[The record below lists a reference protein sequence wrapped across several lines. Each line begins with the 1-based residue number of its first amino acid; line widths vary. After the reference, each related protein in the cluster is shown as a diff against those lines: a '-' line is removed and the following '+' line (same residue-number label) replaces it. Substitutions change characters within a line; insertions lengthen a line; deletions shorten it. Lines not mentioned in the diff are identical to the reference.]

1 MTCPYCM
8 ETLISGATV
17 CKTCQRDVA
26 LVLKLRQENH
36 DLEDRVHEL
45 EAELEKYR
53 PSVPDDADEPIV
65 EAAPP
70 RPLGVVDIVVVYF
83 VLPTL
88 LLIGAHYLLV
98 VKFDTSL
105 IWLRTASIVLPAIF
119 GLMLERRGSPQWYAT
134 LSLGIVVAAISVLG
148 MSTVVHYTDGD
159 AILPDSK
166 VAWRETL
173 EYVTSISLSYLL
185 GALLLRAMRP
195 LGAHGAR
202 AGGRI
207 TGLATFLV
215 RRLSR
220 SSRGLP
226 LEVRVQK
233 MVGLIRLGVSVATAL
248 GAVYTGFKNIL

>member
-8 ETLISGATV
+8 ETLIKGATV

-26 LVLKLRQENH
+26 LALKLRQENH

-45 EAELEKYR
+45 EVELAKWR
-53 PSVPDDADEPIV
+53 PATPDEPV
-65 EAAPP
+65 EPVVEAPP
-70 RPLGVVDIVVVYF
+70 RRPLGFFDILVVYF
-83 VLPTL
+83 ALPTVL
-88 LLIGAHYLLV
+88 LLGAHYLLV
-98 VKFDTSL
+98 VRFDTSL
-105 IWLRTASIVLPAIF
+105 VWLRTASIVLPALF

-134 LSLGIVVAAISVLG
+134 LGIGIVVAAVAVLG
-148 MSTVVHYTDGD
+148 MSTVVHFTDGD

-173 EYVTSISLSYLL
+173 EYVTSISLSYML
-185 GALLLRAMRP
+185 GAVMLRAVRS

-202 AGGRI
+202 AGSRV
-207 TGLATFLV
+207 TGLATFMV

-248 GAVYTGFKNIL
+248 GAVYTGFKSIL

>member
-8 ETLISGATV
+8 ETLIKGATV

-36 DLEDRVHEL
+36 DLEDRV
-45 EAELEKYR
+45 AELETELAKWR
-53 PSVPDDADEPIV
+53 PATPDEPV
-65 EAAPP
+65 EPVVEAPP
-70 RPLGVVDIVVVYF
+70 RRPLGFFDILVVYF
-83 VLPTL
+83 ALPTVL
-88 LLIGAHYLLV
+88 LVGAHYLLV
-98 VKFDTSL
+98 VRFDTSL
-105 IWLRTASIVLPAIF
+105 VWLRTASIVLPALF

-134 LSLGIVVAAISVLG
+134 LGIGIAVAAVAVLG
-148 MSTVVHYTDGD
+148 MSTVVHFTDGD

-173 EYVTSISLSYLL
+173 EYVTSISLSYML
-185 GALLLRAMRP
+185 GAVMLRAVRS

-202 AGGRI
+202 AGSRV
-207 TGLATFLV
+207 TGLATFMV

-248 GAVYTGFKNIL
+248 GAVYTGFKSIL

>member
-8 ETLISGATV
+8 ETLIKGATV

-45 EAELEKYR
+45 EVELAKWR
-53 PSVPDDADEPIV
+53 PATPDEPV
-65 EAAPP
+65 EPVVEAPP
-70 RPLGVVDIVVVYF
+70 RRPLGFFDILVVYF
-83 VLPTL
+83 ALPTVL
-88 LLIGAHYLLV
+88 LLGAHYLLV
-98 VKFDTSL
+98 VRFDTSL
-105 IWLRTASIVLPAIF
+105 VWLRTASIVLPALF

-134 LSLGIVVAAISVLG
+134 LGIGIAVAAVAVLG
-148 MSTVVHYTDGD
+148 MSTVVHFTDGD

-173 EYVTSISLSYLL
+173 EYVTSISLSYML
-185 GALLLRAMRP
+185 GAVMLRAVRS

-202 AGGRI
+202 AGSRV
-207 TGLATFLV
+207 TGLATFMV

-248 GAVYTGFKNIL
+248 GAVYTGFKSIL

>member
-8 ETLISGATV
+8 ETLIKGATV

-45 EAELEKYR
+45 EVELAKWR
-53 PSVPDDADEPIV
+53 PATPDEPV
-65 EAAPP
+65 EPVVEAPP
-70 RPLGVVDIVVVYF
+70 RRPLGFFDILVVYF
-83 VLPTL
+83 ALPTVL
-88 LLIGAHYLLV
+88 LLGAHYLLV
-98 VKFDTSL
+98 VRFDTSL
-105 IWLRTASIVLPAIF
+105 VWLRTASIVLPALF

-134 LSLGIVVAAISVLG
+134 LGIGIVVAAVAVLG
-148 MSTVVHYTDGD
+148 MSTVVHFTDGD

-185 GALLLRAMRP
+185 GAVMLRAVRS

-202 AGGRI
+202 AGSRI
-207 TGLATFLV
+207 TGLATFMV

-248 GAVYTGFKNIL
+248 GAVYTGFKSIL

>member
-8 ETLISGATV
+8 ETLVNGATV
-17 CKTCQRDVA
+17 CKSCQRDVA

-45 EAELEKYR
+45 EAELAKWR
-53 PSVPDDADEPIV
+53 PATPDEVAEPVV
-65 EAAPP
+65 EAPPP
-70 RPLGVVDIVVVYF
+70 RPLGIVHILVVYF
-83 VLPTL
+83 ALPTF

-134 LSLGIVVAAISVLG
+134 LGLGIAVAVISVLG
-148 MSTVVHYTDGD
+148 MSTVVHFTDGD

-185 GALLLRAMRP
+185 GALMLRALRP

-207 TGLATFLV
+207 TGLATFMV
-215 RRLSR
+215 RRMSR

-248 GAVYTGFKNIL
+248 GAVYTGFKSIL

>member
-53 PSVPDDADEPIV
+53 PSVPDDADEPTV

-119 GLMLERRGSPQWYAT
+119 GLMLERQGSPQWYAT
-134 LSLGIVVAAISVLG
+134 LGLGIVVAAISVLG

-185 GALLLRAMRP
+185 GALMLRAMRP

>member
-8 ETLISGATV
+8 ETLIKGATV

-53 PSVPDDADEPIV
+53 PSVPDDAAEAEV

-83 VLPTL
+83 AMPTL

-98 VKFDTSL
+98 VKFDTNL
-105 IWLRTASIVLPAIF
+105 AWLRTASIVLPAIF

-134 LSLGIVVAAISVLG
+134 LGLGIVVAAISVLG

-185 GALLLRAMRP
+185 GALMLRAMRP

>member
-8 ETLISGATV
+8 ETLIKGATV

-26 LVLKLRQENH
+26 LALKLRQENH
-36 DLEDRVHEL
+36 DLEDRVAEL
-45 EAELEKYR
+45 EAELAKWR
-53 PSVPDDADEPIV
+53 PATPDEAV
-65 EAAPP
+65 ELVVEAPP
-70 RPLGVVDIVVVYF
+70 RPLGIVDILVVYF
-83 VLPTL
+83 ALPTV
-88 LLIGAHYLLV
+88 LLIGVHYLLV
-98 VKFDTSL
+98 VRFDTSL
-105 IWLRTASIVLPAIF
+105 DWLRTASIVLPALF

-134 LSLGIVVAAISVLG
+134 LGIGIVVAAVAVLG
-148 MSTVVHYTDGD
+148 MSTVVHFTDGD

-173 EYVTSISLSYLL
+173 EYVTSISLSYML
-185 GALLLRAMRP
+185 GAMMLRAVRS

-202 AGGRI
+202 AGSRV
-207 TGLATFLV
+207 TGLATFMV

-248 GAVYTGFKNIL
+248 GAVYTGFKSIL

>member
-8 ETLISGATV
+8 ETLINGATV

-26 LVLKLRQENH
+26 LVLKLRQENR

-53 PSVPDDADEPIV
+53 PAVPDEADEPAV
-65 EAAPP
+65 EASPP
-70 RPLGVVDIVVVYF
+70 RPLGILDIVVVYF
-83 VLPTL
+83 ALPTL

-105 IWLRTASIVLPAIF
+105 VWLRTASIVLPAIF

-134 LSLGIVVAAISVLG
+134 LGLGIVVAAVSVLG

-173 EYVTSISLSYLL
+173 EYVASISLSYLL
-185 GALLLRAMRP
+185 GALMLRAIRP
-195 LGAHGAR
+195 LGTHGAR

-215 RRLSR
+215 RRMSR

-233 MVGLIRLGVSVATAL
+233 MVGLIRLGVSIATAL

>member
-8 ETLISGATV
+8 ETLIKGATV

-45 EAELEKYR
+45 EVELAKWR
-53 PSVPDDADEPIV
+53 PATPDEPV
-65 EAAPP
+65 EPVVEAPP
-70 RPLGVVDIVVVYF
+70 RRPLGFFDILVVYF
-83 VLPTL
+83 ALPTVL
-88 LLIGAHYLLV
+88 LVGAHYLLV
-98 VKFDTSL
+98 VRFDTSL
-105 IWLRTASIVLPAIF
+105 VWLRTASIVLPALF

-134 LSLGIVVAAISVLG
+134 LGIGIVVAAVAVLG
-148 MSTVVHYTDGD
+148 MSTVVHFTDGD

-185 GALLLRAMRP
+185 GAVMLRAVRS

-202 AGGRI
+202 AGSRI
-207 TGLATFLV
+207 TGLATFMV

-248 GAVYTGFKNIL
+248 GAVYTGFKSIL